1 MCYNLYGFEVN
12 IHFDINLREL
22 CLYRAFYVI
31 IKLHSWKIYVS
42 FKKALRIGSVYPNNG
57 ESYYVCSGGNYKLS
71 YVVCEG
77 GGFYGE
83 REVCERL
90 CTGEYKPSP
99 TPQCMKRYIITVI
112 KVKVCNRI

>member
-1 MCYNLYGFEVN
+1 MTIKEFKFEHDCKGAQY
-12 IHFDINLREL
+12 ITDLTLDEMIKAFDG
-22 CLYRAFYVI
+22 Y
-31 IKLHSWKIYVS
+31 
-42 FKKALRIGSVYPNNG
+42 IGMVYPNNG
-57 ESYYVCSGGNYKLS
+57 ESYYVCSGGDYKLS

-99 TPQCMKRYIITVI
+99 TPQCIVDIADSIEKAINNDL
-112 KVKVCNRI
+112 KA

>member
-1 MCYNLYGFEVN
+1 MKIKEFKFEYDYKG
-12 IHFDINLREL
+12 IQYITDLTLDEMIQAFDG
-22 CLYRAFYVI
+22 Y
-31 IKLHSWKIYVS
+31 
-42 FKKALRIGSVYPNNG
+42 IGMVYPNNS
-57 ESYYVCSGGNYKLS
+57 ESYYVCSGGDYKLS

-99 TPQCMKRYIITVI
+99 TSQYIIDI
-112 KVKVCNRI
+112 ADSLEKAINDSLKA